1 MARTR
6 KTRPAYERRGMIRE
20 QVEKDYPDFVKSGW
34 IGTAEQEG
42 ETIKETLA
50 EIGFTLEPHSGWAK
64 IGYEVRLIELSMTGL
79 WPEEKG
85 HAQLAREC
93 RKLASTI
100 QKSGKSIANLT
111 HWQAVS
117 VASMFTKSSIGD
129 HISDFF
135 VTARR
140 LEIVAAYLEADKQPT
155 KWVSTRRREAR
166 LVLACKVAPI
176 FEQEFGMPA
185 KPRGGSEAHPD
196 IRDEAEWTKFY
207 QGIAKLV
214 IGEAE
219 TPDRQEI
226 LWEAAQQSEMPL
238 EPE

>member
-6 KTRPAYERRGMIRE
+6 KTRPAYERQGILRE
-20 QVEKDYPDFVKSGW
+20 QVETDYSSW
-34 IGTAEQEG
+34 IGTGEQDG
-42 ETIKETLA
+42 TIIRDTLA
-50 EIGFTLEPHSGWAK
+50 EMAFALEPQSGWDK

-85 HAQLAREC
+85 HVQLAREC
-93 RKLASTI
+93 RKLASTV
-100 QKSGKSIANLT
+100 QRSAESIAGLT
-111 HWQAVS
+111 QWQAVS
-117 VASMFTKSSIGD
+117 VASMLTKSSIGD
-129 HISDFF
+129 HVSDFF

-140 LEIVAAYLEADKQPT
+140 LETVAAYLEAEKLPT
-155 KWVSTRRREAR
+155 KWASTRRREAR
-166 LVLACKVAPI
+166 LVLACKLAPI
-176 FEQEFGMPA
+176 FEQEFRMPA
-185 KPRGGSEAHPD
+185 KPRGGSDAHLD
-196 IRDEAEWTKFY
+196 IRDEIAWTKFY

-226 LWEAAQQSEMPL
+226 LWEAAQQSEMPP